1 MWKITSDQISN
12 SNTSIP
18 VTSNPETSVYPNPFA
33 SSFTLFA
40 PQDLIYKRFRIMDC
54 YGKIL
59 LESNIGQ
66 QLNNI
71 DLSLFAPGIYFLQI
85 EADKVFKL
93 IKY

>member
-1 MWKITSDQISN
+1 MN
-12 SNTSIP
+12 RG
-18 VTSNPETSVYPNPFA
+18 Y
-33 SSFTLFA
+33 
-40 PQDLIYKRFRIMDC
+40 RIMDC
-54 YGKIL
+54 YGKVL
-59 LESNIGQ
+59 LESTIGQ